1 MERAEYRI
9 CEYCGCEVPAMQR
22 FCCDAGRDADRA
34 ANSARTSDD
43 LSTQL
48 NCALEE
54 LRCAEMEINR
64 LRQSLF
70 EVMWKWAKG
79 VPWPDEFA
87 RLSR

>member
-1 MERAEYRI
+1 
-9 CEYCGCEVPAMQR
+9 MQR

-34 ANSARTSDD
+34 ANGARNSDD
-43 LSTQL
+43 VLTRL
-48 NCALEE
+48 NSALEE
-54 LRCAEMEINR
+54 IRSAEMEINR

-79 VPWPDEFA
+79 VPWPEEFG